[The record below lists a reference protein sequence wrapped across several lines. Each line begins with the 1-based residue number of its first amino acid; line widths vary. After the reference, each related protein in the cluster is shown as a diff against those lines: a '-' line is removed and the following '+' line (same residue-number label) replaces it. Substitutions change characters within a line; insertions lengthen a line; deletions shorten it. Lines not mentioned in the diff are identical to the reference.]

1 MTVDVLDCT
10 LRDGGHHNDWYFC
23 PSLVDRYLAA
33 VQSAGVRYVEMGYR
47 TPQCHAAG
55 SGPFRFCPEELLR
68 ESCEG
73 LDVSIAVMIETK
85 MLSAQTA
92 ADARVSVA
100 RILAPR
106 RNSVARMVRV
116 ASSMGDIGAAA
127 RISDVVRSLGYD
139 VTVNLMR
146 SSTLTSAEIAKAA
159 GILRGAGA
167 TTLYIADSFGG
178 LLPDG
183 TRDRVAAALDSFG
196 GRVGFHAHDNMGLAL
211 ANSLAAID
219 AGATMIDASVCG
231 MGRGGGN
238 LKTEQLL
245 LFLQKAG
252 RTDVSAQALFEVVT
266 EDFQHLQAQ
275 HNWGPTIPFMMAG
288 FEDIHP
294 DEAEVPACR

>member
-33 VQSAGVRYVEMGYR
+33 VASAGVRYVEMGYR
-47 TPQCHAAG
+47 TPESCAPG
-55 SGPFRFCPEELLR
+55 SGPFRFCCEELLK

-73 LDVSIAVMIETK
+73 LEVSIAVMIETK

-100 RILAPR
+100 RILTHQR
-106 RNSVARMVRV
+106 HSVARMVRI
-116 ASSMGDIGAAA
+116 ATSLADIGATA

-139 VTVNLMR
+139 VTVNVMR
-146 SSTLTSAEIAKAA
+146 SSTLTTAEIAKAA
-159 GILRGAGA
+159 GILRGSG
-167 TTLYIADSFGG
+167 TGTLYIADSFGG

-183 TRDRVAAALDSFG
+183 TRERVAHAIDAFG

-211 ANSLAAID
+211 ANSIAAMD

-245 LFLQKAG
+245 LCLQKTG
-252 RTDVSAQALFEVVT
+252 RTDLSARSLFDVVS
-266 EDFQHLQAQ
+266 EDFQNLQTQ
-275 HNWGPTIPFMMAG
+275 YGWGPTIPFMMAG

-294 DEAEVPACR
+294 DEAEVLGCR

>member
-33 VQSAGVRYVEMGYR
+33 AESAGVRYVEMGYR
-47 TPQCHAAG
+47 TPEARAPG
-55 SGPFRFCPEELLR
+55 SGPFRFCSEALLK
-68 ESCEG
+68 ESCEEIQ
-73 LDVSIAVMIETK
+73 VSIALMIETK

-100 RILAPR
+100 RILGAR
-106 RNSVARMVRV
+106 SNSVAQLVRI
-116 ASSMGDIGAAA
+116 ASAVGEISGAA

-159 GILRGAGA
+159 GILRGSGA
-167 TTLYIADSFGG
+167 MTLYIADSFGG

-183 TRDRVAAALDSFG
+183 TRERVRAAHDAFG
-196 GRVGFHAHDNMGLAL
+196 GRIGFHAHDNMGLAL
-211 ANSLAAID
+211 ANSIAAMD

-245 LFLQKAG
+245 LFLEKSG
-252 RTDVSAQALFEVVT
+252 CTDLSARPLFDVIT
-266 EDFQHLQAQ
+266 EDFENLRAQ
-275 HNWGPTIPFMMAG
+275 YTWGPTVPYMMAG
-288 FEDIHP
+288 FDDIHP